1 MKKLLLFLCTV
12 SMFTY
17 ALKAAAPQEISAVLE
32 IHHKFL
38 TDKQIERIHVLGKH
52 AAQSLWK
59 NVASLKSNNRE
70 TLIRQ
75 AHRYGADPEE
85 TKIIFDLNGY
95 SAAESYLEPFY
106 ICRFGTL
113 QERQALLESKKKSCC
128 CQIL

>member
-1 MKKLLLFLCTV
+1 MKKLLLFLSTACSLTH
-12 SMFTY
+12 
-17 ALKAAAPQEISAVLE
+17 ALKAADIQQVSAIIKL
-32 IHHKFL
+32 HHKFL
-38 TDKQIERIHVLGKH
+38 TDKQIERIHIAGKH